1 MIARVPRSLAVLA
14 LAGLILNGCALAPQ
28 SVTAGRTWLAA
39 GATLNEVG
47 VQFRQTADLYNALYT
62 ARQINTTEY
71 QRFVEFA
78 KDFQALYPVAV
89 QSYKDSLSAA
99 DAQKAIEAILALKSR
114 LLAFYLTAQGVK

>member
-1 MIARVPRSLAVLA
+1 VIPRVPRTFAVLA
-14 LAGLILNGCALAPQ
+14 LAGLILNGCAFAPQ
-28 SVTAGRTWLAA
+28 STTASRTWLAA
-39 GATLNEVG
+39 GTTLNEVG
-47 VQFRQTADLYNALYT
+47 LQFRQTADLYNALYT
-62 ARQINTTEY
+62 ARKISTTEY

-114 LLAFYLTAQGVK
+114 LLEFYLTAQGVR